1 MSLPWRCILCS
12 FRGIARNRSGTQTAD
27 ATPHE
32 TTEADGD
39 KSEEFVTPRPRVS
52 FETTFSSEKNEKDQQ
67 DFSLNPRMQEFE
79 ARYHLQQEDT
89 DVKNDVIRTPA
100 AISIIPTKSKLTE
113 WLEKFEAQHRVE
125 KKNTRVPEDEE
136 PHVSPL
142 AAWMAR
148 FEVKDQDNSS
158 TAS

>member
-89 DVKNDVIRTPA
+89 DVKNDVIP
-100 AISIIPTKSKLTE
+100 PGG
-113 WLEKFEAQHRVE
+113 